1 MMPTAL
7 HREMLAALAQ
17 HAGERIETTAA
28 STTIPAQTLRHAAE
42 GRWPIP
48 KRHHGRFEA
57 HARTKLRGVYLG
69 RYAAAV
75 RAGRDPAADAALAE
89 MALAFLRLFGE
100 PVMPARE
107 VA

>member
-1 MMPTAL
+1 MTPTAL

-17 HAGERIETTAA
+17 AGERIETTAA
-28 STTIPAQTLRHAAE
+28 GANIPAQTLRHAAE

-57 HARTKLRGVYLG
+57 HARATLRGVYLS
-69 RYAAAV
+69 RYAAIV
-75 RAGRDPAADAALAE
+75 RAGRDPASDAALAE
-89 MALAFLRLFGE
+89 QALAFLRLFGE
-100 PVMPARE
+100 PVMPVRE